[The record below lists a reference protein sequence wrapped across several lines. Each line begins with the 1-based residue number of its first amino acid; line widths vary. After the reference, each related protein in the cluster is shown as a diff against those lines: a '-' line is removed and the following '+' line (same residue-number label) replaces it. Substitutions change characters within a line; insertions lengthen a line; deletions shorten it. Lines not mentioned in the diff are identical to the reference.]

1 MYEITLPILMVVT
14 LGGILAAFAQ
24 RTSGFAF
31 GVIVLSVL
39 PYVLSYTD
47 AVAVAKMGTAGMTVL
62 FFLLNHKNF
71 NWEIAKYPFFAMLVC
86 DIIGILLAKQIGLE
100 NLKVF
105 LGIFLIFVGGHTLCN
120 PTLIAIQPTREK
132 GILFGMLAGICSGFF
147 GAGGPFLAMYAS
159 AIDWSKEE
167 YFSTTQGLLSV
178 VLSTDVIV
186 RACSGLIRLQ
196 AVETIVVMLP
206 GVALGAVLGT
216 LLFRR
221 IDEKLLRKV
230 VNLMITVNGFL
241 MVWVNLRS

>member
-1 MYEITLPILMVVT
+1 MKSHYRYSWWLPWV
-14 LGGILAAFAQ
+14 GILAAFAQ

-71 NWEIAKYPFFAMLVC
+71 NWEVAKYPFFAMLIC

-132 GILFGMLAGICSGFF
+132 GILFGMLAGICSGFLVRVVPF
-147 GAGGPFLAMYAS
+147 WRCMPLLLTGAKKNIFL
-159 AIDWSKEE
+159 
-167 YFSTTQGLLSV
+167 Q
-178 VLSTDVIV
+178 
-186 RACSGLIRLQ
+186 
-196 AVETIVVMLP
+196 
-206 GVALGAVLGT
+206 
-216 LLFRR
+216 RR
-221 IDEKLLRKV
+221 V
-230 VNLMITVNGFL
+230 CFL
-241 MVWVNLRS
+241 WF